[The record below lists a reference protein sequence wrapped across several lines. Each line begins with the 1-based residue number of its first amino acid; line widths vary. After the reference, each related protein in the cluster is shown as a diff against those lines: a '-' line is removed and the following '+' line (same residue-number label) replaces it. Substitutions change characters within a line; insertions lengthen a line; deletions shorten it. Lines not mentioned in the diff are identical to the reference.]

1 MREIYRATKLLVLLV
16 IAVVVLIPE
25 AKVSAQHIWCCDEGK
40 KSYYL
45 ETDEMCVDVA
55 GWYSVDVI
63 TVLTKTKDF
72 LSKDTWEFR
81 RDEDVV
87 WYRNK
92 KENGA
97 AKDSDL
103 ATAIYETMME
113 NKNLIKNVFHVPN
126 KI

>member
-1 MREIYRATKLLVLLV
+1 MREIYKVTKLLAVLILTT
-16 IAVVVLIPE
+16 VVLIP
-25 AKVSAQHIWCCDEGK
+25 ATKVSAQHVWCCDEGK

-45 ETDEMCVDVA
+45 ETDEMYVDVA

-63 TVLTKTKDF
+63 TVLKKTKDF

-97 AKDSDL
+97 AKDNDL
-103 ATAIYETMME
+103 ATAIFETMME
-113 NKNLIKNVFHVPN
+113 NKNNIKNVFHVPN